1 MPPGPGPLGVK
12 MFPSMEKARRLRG
25 VRLTVLAAAC
35 LAVSA
40 GFGLHPEP
48 GSPAVPRGLSLHT
61 ATLSGSEAAT
71 HDCLAC
77 RAHRPLVAAPV
88 PAPISGLAGST
99 ALLPAPGPLAIRVFP
114 LLHLDGRSP
123 PATS

>member
-1 MPPGPGPLGVK
+1 
-12 MFPSMEKARRLRG
+12 MEKARRLRG
-25 VRLTVLAAAC
+25 VRVAMLAAAC

-48 GSPAVPRGLSLHT
+48 ASAGVLQGLALHG
-61 ATLSGSEAAT
+61 ATVAESGPGT

-77 RAHRPLVAAPV
+77 RAHRPLVTAPTPADVAGAA
-88 PAPISGLAGST
+88 AST
-99 ALLPAPGPLAIRVFP
+99 ALSVAPRPLAIRVFP
-114 LLHLDGRSP
+114 LLSLDGRSP

>member
-1 MPPGPGPLGVK
+1 

-25 VRLTVLAAAC
+25 VRIAMLAAAF

-48 GSPAVPRGLSLHT
+48 GFAGAGQRLALHGPT
-61 ATLSGSEAAT
+61 VAESGPGT

-77 RAHRPLVAAPV
+77 RAHRPLLAAATPAEVLGTGTWTALPAAPR
-88 PAPISGLAGST
+88 
-99 ALLPAPGPLAIRVFP
+99 PLAIRVFP
-114 LLHLDGRSP
+114 LLRLDGRSP
-123 PATS
+123 PASS